1 MWNLV
6 QKHLASSGAGPE
18 TLEHVFC
25 QCPVSVGVWGL
36 VDRCKEQSTT
46 SIRRVED
53 WVPPPPEVYKAN
65 FDVAF
70 DQANS
75 RSGSRVVIRNSIGQ
89 VLASTAVL
97 HANVVSVFFVE
108 ALVCSD
114 AVRACKGLG
123 LRKVI
128 VEGDS
133 LTVIKKCTS
142 ALNDSTP
149 IGTNK
154 LADRLATESLKRD
167 EEFYLLGSMS
177 SFAKAIQVDKSIRE
191 LD

>member
-1 MWNLV
+1 MWNLMR
-6 QKHLASSGAGPE
+6 KYLASGGAGLE

-25 QCPVSVGVWGL
+25 QCSVSFIIEI
-36 VDRCKEQSTT
+36 DRCKEQSTT
-46 SIRRVED
+46 SIRRAED

-75 RSGSRVVIRNSIGQ
+75 RSGSRVVIRNSMGQ

-97 HANVVSVFFVE
+97 HVNVIFAFVVE

-114 AVRACKGLG
+114 AVRACEGL
-123 LRKVI
+123 
-128 VEGDS
+128 
-133 LTVIKKCTS
+133 
-142 ALNDSTP
+142 
-149 IGTNK
+149 
-154 LADRLATESLKRD
+154 DRLATESLKRD